1 MGKIGRNRGRRQIS
15 QVSSIGEL
23 YARFRLLIHEGA
35 KFLVI
40 GAIGAII
47 TFGVANALHPIG
59 KYKAITIATVLA
71 TVVTYLGNRYWTFRH
86 REGKGASHE
95 TVMFFVLNG
104 VGLLIQYACIG
115 AIQDVMGLQG
125 KLWYTVA
132 NLIGTAIGTVFR
144 FWSYRRWVWHAQP
157 PSPEAAGVAGSGFFP
172 GGPESREPVL
182 VPRDDQAFRPAPGG
196 QGGPNGYQAQPN
208 GPRDQSGQGRPDGPR
223 HARSR

>member
-1 MGKIGRNRGRRQIS
+1 MNLVNTVYRRFQ
-15 QVSSIGEL
+15 
-23 YARFRLLIHEGA
+23 LLIHEGA

-40 GAIGAII
+40 GGIGFVVTIGGADI
-47 TFGVANALHPIG
+47 LHFDVGLG
-59 KYKAITIATVLA
+59 KYTSITVATIIA
-71 TVVTYLGNRYWTFRH
+71 TVVTFIGNRYWTFRH
-86 REGKGASHE
+86 REGKGTSHE

-115 AIQDVMGLQG
+115 LIQDVMGLQG

-157 PSPEAAGVAGSGFFP
+157 PSPEAAGVAGGGFFP

>member
-1 MGKIGRNRGRRQIS
+1 VNLVNTVYRRFQ
-15 QVSSIGEL
+15 
-23 YARFRLLIHEGA
+23 LLIHEGA

-40 GAIGAII
+40 GGIGFVVTIGGADI
-47 TFGVANALHPIG
+47 LHFDVGLG
-59 KYKAITIATVLA
+59 KYTSITVATIIA
-71 TVVTYLGNRYWTFRH
+71 TVVTFIGNRYWTFRH
-86 REGKGASHE
+86 REGKGTSHE

-115 AIQDVMGLQG
+115 LIQDVMGLQG